1 MFFCF
6 TQWMNRAEH
15 DRKYNE
21 EHRFL
26 IWAKGTIRRHVHN
39 GYLVIVKARQ
49 LAELAE
55 HSSHCPY
62 CGAELWYGPK
72 NGAGSQANSPTLD
85 RVNNENVML
94 PDNIVIVC
102 HRCVSTKRDRT
113 RAEFVEYCR
122 GVVARYAS
130 HFS

>member
-1 MFFCF
+1 
-6 TQWMNRAEH
+6 MNRAEY

-21 EHRFL
+21 THRFL
-26 IWAKGTIRRHVHN
+26 IWAKGTVRRHVDN
-39 GYLVIVKARQ
+39 GYFVVVKVWQ

-55 HSSHCPY
+55 RSDRCPY
-62 CGAELWYGPK
+62 CGVELWCGPK
-72 NGAGSQANSPTLD
+72 NGMGSQPNSPTLD
-85 RVNNENVML
+85 RVDNEDVVTS
-94 PDNIVIVC
+94 DNIEIVC

-113 RAEFVEYCR
+113 RAELVRYCQ